1 MRKKVE
7 RLERRNRKTSEEAE
21 LPKLTNIDYKKKYQD
36 NILELDKIEKQE
48 YEWKTIKKHPL
59 TKIVMVVG
67 ITMGLV
73 YMSSHVFNLA
83 AKATTSYKKFRKA
96 LES

>member
-7 RLERRNRKTSEEAE
+7 RLERRDREDSKKVVKPTIADKVYS
-21 LPKLTNIDYKKKYQD
+21 KKYQSD
-36 NILELDKIEKQE
+36 LQELDKMDKQE
-48 YEWKTIKKHPL
+48 DDWKAIRKHPV
-59 TKIVMVVG
+59 TKIIMVVG

>member
-1 MRKKVE
+1 MRKKIE
-7 RLERRNRKTSEEAE
+7 RLERRDRGNSRKAE
-21 LPKLTNIDYKKKYQD
+21 QSKLTDNSFSEGYKSNIH
-36 NILELDKIEKQE
+36 ELDIIEKQQDD
-48 YEWKTIKKHPL
+48 WKAIKKHPV

-83 AKATTSYKKFRKA
+83 AKAATSYKKFRKA
-96 LES
+96 LDS